1 MVFRSLRRAALG
13 VGGPAVDTVLD
24 DPVTRPGESL
34 RGAVHLTG
42 GERDVEIER
51 IVLTLLTRDGAT
63 TRELGRHEMAG
74 EFRLKAGE
82 ARAVPL
88 QIAVPLGTPIT
99 HVFGERV
106 PGLAV
111 GVRTGLEVAFAHD
124 PGDLDFVAV
133 HPLPAEAAA
142 LEALRALGFRFKDI
156 GLASAPVSSDWS
168 SADVSQVFQFWV
180 APQYQTIAT
189 EVAVGFTTGADF
201 VELVLDGA
209 VRSRHER
216 GESVDWEA
224 EVDRLMRQI
233 GQV

>member
-24 DPVTRPGESL
+24 DPETRPGESL

-51 IVLTLLTRDGAT
+51 IVLTVLTRDGTA
-63 TRELGRHEMAG
+63 TRELGRHELAG

-111 GVRTGLEVAFAHD
+111 GVRTELEVAFAHD

-142 LEALRALGFRFKDI
+142 LEALRALGFRFN
-156 GLASAPVSSDWS
+156 
-168 SADVSQVFQFWV
+168 SADVSQVFDFWV
-180 APQYQTIAT
+180 APQYQQIAT

-209 VRSRHER
+209 VRSRHDR
-216 GESVDWEA
+216 GEPVDWEA

-233 GQV
+233 GQI